1 MPKHLARRTKDGKAT
16 KYIVSDEAELNALGT
31 QLGLD
36 SQTLSNLRQLC
47 NFDGRL
53 EIGKDRSKKK
63 KVVGWQLLEDVVFL
77 QKDGT
82 SLLEPAIG
90 SVDWVHKTVP
100 GLSDCMKDT
109 SLGKL
114 MAPSGRTWTGGW
126 TRLQRTPAIVWQLGQ
141 GASLRINK
149 FSGSASSDGS
159 VASQVCRRSHNL
171 NSLLC
176 TWLITVQRP
185 FAVPLCGE
193 GRTGRMEHE
202 CTL

>member
-1 MPKHLARRTKDGKAT
+1 M
-16 KYIVSDEAELNALGT
+16 
-31 QLGLD
+31 
-36 SQTLSNLRQLC
+36 
-47 NFDGRL
+47 
-53 EIGKDRSKKK
+53 
-63 KVVGWQLLEDVVFL
+63 
-77 QKDGT
+77 
-82 SLLEPAIG
+82 
-90 SVDWVHKTVP
+90 VHKTVP

-126 TRLQRTPAIVWQLGQ
+126 TRLQRTPAIVWQLGH

-193 GRTGRMEHE
+193 GRTGRMVHE